1 MTLLS
6 TILLRLAVALLPAAQ
21 QARFLGEWSSEI
33 AAMNRES
40 RAGEG
45 VRYAAQLVLAAP
57 RMTLAIRSD
66 NESAYAELSIG
77 VLVSL
82 LPSTVL
88 IGLAVY
94 EGVWIM
100 VAAELAI
107 IIGGVLAASGFWSF
121 EGRLLDSRRARI
133 GVALAV
139 TGALVEIAMR
149 HLTGFGPPI
158 SQVVNANIAHGAMM
172 AGLFFLVGSSYAGR
186 FRSRMQ
192 LLAVGL
198 LAPGAAIN
206 VVVSAINGAA
216 LSGFDR
222 FAVLMYS
229 LPSAVLAW
237 ACYSILGRR
246 QVFDGPL
253 ILDS

>member
-1 MTLLS
+1 M
-6 TILLRLAVALLPAAQ
+6 LLRLAVALLPATQ
-21 QARFLGEWSSEI
+21 QARFHGEWGAELST
-33 AAMNRES
+33 MHRES
-40 RAGEG
+40 GASDS
-45 VRYAAQLVLAAP
+45 VRYAGQLVLAAP
-57 RMTLAIRSD
+57 RMTLEMRSD
-66 NESAYAELSIG
+66 GESAYAELSIG

-88 IGLAVY
+88 LGLAVY
-94 EGVWIM
+94 ESVWIM
-100 VAAELAI
+100 VAGELAI
-107 IIGGVLAASGFWSF
+107 IVGGVLAASGFWSF
-121 EGRLLDSRRARI
+121 EGRLLDSRRSRV
-133 GVALAV
+133 GVALSAAGSV
-139 TGALVEIAMR
+139 VQIAMR
-149 HLTGFGPPI
+149 QLEGFGPPI
-158 SQVVNANIAHGAMM
+158 DAVISPNLAHGVIMV
-172 AGLFFLVGSSYAGR
+172 GLFFLVGSSYAGR

-206 VVVSAINGAA
+206 VVVTTINGAA

-222 FAVLMYS
+222 FAVLMYVV
-229 LPSAVLAW
+229 PSAVLAW